1 MAYLT
6 LKKPPNDI
14 LDDVSGY
21 TVKVTDDDTN
31 IKDSLFLINVVL
43 SSKSETSLKATRK
56 SITDLQ
62 DHITVLE
69 DTSLSIDIVMPTL
82 VSSSQFNVTKK
93 YNEIV
98 GTTDHYSID
107 AKKGETG
114 GKTSMMMVD
123 VAISPASEMDVN
135 NIRKQIAT
143 LQGQIDTLETTLL
156 EIDIILPVILQK
168 VDFTKEEVS
177 NGV

>member
-62 DHITVLE
+62 DYITVLE